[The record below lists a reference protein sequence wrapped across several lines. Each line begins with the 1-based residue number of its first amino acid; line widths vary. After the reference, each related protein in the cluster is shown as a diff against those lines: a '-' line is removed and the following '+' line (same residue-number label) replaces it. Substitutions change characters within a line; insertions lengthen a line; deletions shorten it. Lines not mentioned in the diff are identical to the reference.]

1 MRRNWLAVALLVA
14 IAAVVLA
21 VVGVRAGDDGV
32 ERVETAEWASAVC
45 TSLSEWRATV
55 TALTDVSPEEVTPE
69 LLRERLAEADE
80 ATDELVTELREL
92 GTPDLEVGDEVEQA
106 LDDAI
111 AGLDTSYQALRAA
124 VDEAADA
131 ATPAEFVQAITDL
144 ADDYQRLLTQI
155 EGTVA
160 VLQSASLFGE
170 ASAELEEAFEGAESC
185 EELRS
190 TG

>member
-14 IAAVVLA
+14 IAAIVLA
-21 VVGVRAGDDGV
+21 VFLVRAGDDGA
-32 ERVETAEWASAVC
+32 ERVETGEWASAVC
-45 TSLSEWRATV
+45 SSLSEWRSSV
-55 TALTDVSPEEVTPE
+55 TALTDVSPDEVTPE

-80 ATDELVTELREL
+80 ATEELVTELREL
-92 GTPDLEVGDEVEQA
+92 GTPDLAVGEEVEQA

-111 AGLDTSYQALRAA
+111 DGLDTSYQALRAA

-131 ATPAEFVQAITDL
+131 ATPAEFIQAITDL